1 MKKILIC
8 VFVFFCTF
16 TFVNAQELNVSSPNL
31 LPDSPF
37 YFLKNIGREV
47 QMFLTFSPIKKAELR
62 MDFANQK
69 LAEVEK
75 IAENNPNN
83 ENAVNKALSNY
94 TQEVEKLSSYASTLN
109 KNNPNNEILLN
120 KIINNNL
127 IHQVVLEKI
136 ENQIQ
141 NKEKIQETKNNT
153 LEKLTNASFNIANK
167 EQVKEK
173 IQEKVQNKEMNEIKK
188 IEILN
193 KMEEVLSDNENKK
206 ALIQIQER
214 IINQNIDNTN
224 LTKSE
229 KQKVEEYK
237 DGLKNKGIYQKM
249 LVEEFAKKVI
259 NENQEAFGKLND
271 LSKEDVIK
279 LNELAED
286 ILKEEEIDFEK
297 VLTRFE
303 DLNISPEAK
312 KIIENIQNQV
322 INRINKEDVFCT
334 MEYDPVCGV
343 DGKTYSNSCEA
354 DKNDVK
360 IRYKGECQNNTSI
373 ANPASE
379 YCINL
384 GYTLNFE
391 KDKDGGQYGVCVFP
405 DGTECEEWSFYKG
418 ECGLKYKK

>member
-8 VFVFFCTF
+8 LFVFFCTF

-360 IRYKGECQNNTSI
+360 IRYKGECQNNTGI

-418 ECGLKYKK
+418 ECGFKYKK